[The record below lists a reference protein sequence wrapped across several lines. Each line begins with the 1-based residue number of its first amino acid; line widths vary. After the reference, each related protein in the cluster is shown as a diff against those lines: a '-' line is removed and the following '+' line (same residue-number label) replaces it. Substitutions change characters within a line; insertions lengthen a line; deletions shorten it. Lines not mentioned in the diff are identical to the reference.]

1 MTSQQ
6 AFLSDKDKDK
16 FEDFNE
22 QEINKRNKYFAERT
36 LTYFNMLSE
45 MLERPDE
52 YGSSFPFLE
61 SVFNYISHNEYITD
75 KQIDI
80 IDRISRHPENSYGEE
95 YEDDPYLESPF

>member
-1 MTSQQ
+1 MTR
-6 AFLSDKDKDK
+6 LYNK
-16 FEDFNE
+16 FRQDREKI
-22 QEINKRNKYFAERT
+22 QEERKEEYGERT

-75 KQIDI
+75 KQIEI
-80 IDRISRHPENSYGEE
+80 IDRISRHPENGYGEE